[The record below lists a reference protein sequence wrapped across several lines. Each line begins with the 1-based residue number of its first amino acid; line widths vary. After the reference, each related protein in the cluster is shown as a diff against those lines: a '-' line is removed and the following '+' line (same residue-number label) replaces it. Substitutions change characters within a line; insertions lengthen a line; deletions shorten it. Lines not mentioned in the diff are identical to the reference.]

1 MRPYLSALKVRFL
14 NGLQYR
20 AAALSGLATQ
30 FFWGVMAI
38 FIYHAFYTSGIQAP
52 AISLTQLVTYIWLQQ
67 AFLALIMLYDWD
79 YELFDMI
86 TSGNISYELC
96 RPCDLYGFWYVKLL
110 SRRLSSALLRFS
122 PIIIVS
128 VLLPAPYKLS
138 LPHSVAS
145 FLLFIITM
153 FLGSLLL
160 VAISMLIYLSVF
172 KTMSPV
178 GSMAFIGIVGEFF
191 SGMTIPVPLMP
202 EWLQKVCYLMPFRW
216 TADLPLRIYS
226 GNICINEAIMSV
238 GIQMVWIAA
247 LIGAGFGIMRRITR
261 RIVIQGG

>member
-1 MRPYLSALKVRFL
+1 MKPYISTLRVRFL

-20 AAALSGLATQ
+20 AAALGGLATQ

-38 FIYHAFYTSGIQAP
+38 LIYQAFYMSGGQP
-52 AISLTQLVTYIWLQQ
+52 QTLGFSQLVTYIWLQQ

-96 RPCDLYGFWYVKLL
+96 RPCNLYGFWYVKLL
-110 SRRLSSALLRFS
+110 SRRLSSATLRFS
-122 PIIIVS
+122 PIIAVAF
-128 VLLPAPYKLS
+128 LLPAPYKLS
-138 LPHSVAS
+138 LPHSPVS

-153 FLGSLLL
+153 LSGLLLL
-160 VAISMLIYLSVF
+160 VAISMIIYISVF

-178 GSMAFIGIVGEFF
+178 GSMAFIGIAGEFF
-191 SGMTIPVPLMP
+191 SGMTIPIPLMP
-202 EWLQKVCYLMPFRW
+202 EWLQKVCYIMPFRW

-226 GNICINEAIMSV
+226 GNINVNEAVISIGV
-238 GIQMVWIAA
+238 QFIWIAM
-247 LIGAGFGIMRRITR
+247 LVSAGSMVMQRITR
-261 RIVIQGG
+261 HVVVQGG